1 MQAKEATKVYND
13 ALVYASQ
20 CLAEMQALQEAGNA
34 RLYNAIHYEY
44 VEALYEVE
52 RAQVEVL
59 QALVQEYASYHRR
72 DTLQSIQ
79 AIVWQMQVYAPHI
92 DNAGAVYSQSLLCAS
107 YDEAMQREIAQA
119 RTIS

>member
-13 ALVYASQ
+13 ALVYAAQ

-34 RLYNAIHYEY
+34 RLSNAIHYEY

-92 DNAGAVYSQSLLCAS
+92 DNAGAVYQQSILTAS
-107 YDEAMQREIAQA
+107 YDEAA
-119 RTIS
+119 RILS